1 MSPFCYSAK
10 HFQQRASEE
19 QRQGFFFFFGSDDC
33 LQRQV
38 CFIKFYT
45 SSGLSNR
52 SAIRLLSFSLCKPS
66 ISAPTLPIF
75 PFQSICLSLSLSRFA
90 FYLLHFS
97 FRASFTTLFFSRS
110 CVSLRSYSSLLSL
123 RGSPFPSRAGHTPSA
138 LVTGCPQLP
147 ETSEII
153 PSKRLLLE
161 TGTER
166 EKNKGLM

>member
-19 QRQGFFFFFGSDDC
+19 QRQGFFFFFCSDDC

-75 PFQSICLSLSLSRFA
+75 PFQSICLSLSLSLCLLPPALLFQG
-90 FYLLHFS
+90 LLHDFV
-97 FRASFTTLFFSRS
+97 FL
-110 CVSLRSYSSLLSL
+110 SLLCFSAKL
-123 RGSPFPSRAGHTPSA
+123 LIALIAPRVSVPVSGGSHPLSPRHW
-138 LVTGCPQLP
+138 LP
-147 ETSEII
+147 TA
-153 PSKRLLLE
+153 PR
-161 TGTER
+161 
-166 EKNKGLM
+166 NK